1 MGLQPHKSLSH
12 NVVDDHA
19 GGWYFLRVTPTR
31 IANSKFMAIAC
42 IVVGALL
49 LVVSLGTGQAVS
61 AVAGGILLLLGIL
74 QMINPQLV
82 ITAINPGTMLTL
94 VYGAYSIWLVKR
106 YESTR
111 AGALGLF
118 TCFLCGFLVLTVI
131 GTYFRGP
138 NWEFFWSP
146 ADWPG
151 H

>member
-82 ITAINPGTMLTL
+82 ITADEVQVRNPVGMTL
-94 VYGAYSIWLVKR
+94 RRFPISGPQDLRFEDKKLMHVPTGKKVMTLGFAADAGDVEKL
-106 YESTR
+106 R
-111 AGALGLF
+111 AQVG
-118 TCFLCGFLVLTVI
+118 
-131 GTYFRGP
+131 
-138 NWEFFWSP
+138 
-146 ADWPG
+146 
-151 H
+151 